1 MTASPRIDKHIFD
14 LLTERGF
21 LQQSTDEAALREAL
35 SGELTFYIGFDPTAD
50 CLHVGHLVPI
60 MLMSWLQKAGHRPII
75 VLGGG
80 TAMIGDPSGKD
91 KTREI
96 LTPAKIQHNLE
107 AQRIL
112 FGRFIDLDNAIVL
125 NNGDWLKELNYIEF
139 LRDIGK
145 HFSVNRMIA
154 SSGAQQRLERGQGY
168 SFIEFNYHLCQSYD
182 YLVLNQQYDCTL
194 QCGGDDQWFNILG
207 GVDLV
212 RRETGQSVHA
222 LTIPLMLTSD
232 GKKMGKTEK
241 GAVWIDGSRVSPYE
255 YYQYWVNVSDAD
267 VIKMM
272 RLYTYLS
279 ADDIQSYAALQGA
292 DIRQAKAAL
301 AFEATRLA
309 HGDAEAQK
317 AQEAAK
323 AAFSGAA
330 TSDMPQYAVQFP
342 ADIVSVLK
350 GSGLAQSNGA
360 ARRLIQGGGVRVG
373 DTKVTDTQAQL
384 DAECVLWAGKKRCV
398 RVVAE

>member
-1 MTASPRIDKHIFD
+1 
-14 LLTERGF
+14 
-21 LQQSTDEAALREAL
+21 
-35 SGELTFYIGFDPTAD
+35 
-50 CLHVGHLVPI
+50 
-60 MLMSWLQKAGHRPII
+60 
-75 VLGGG
+75 
-80 TAMIGDPSGKD
+80 
-91 KTREI
+91 
-96 LTPAKIQHNLE
+96 
-107 AQRIL
+107 
-112 FGRFIDLDNAIVL
+112 
-125 NNGDWLKELNYIEF
+125 
-139 LRDIGK
+139 
-145 HFSVNRMIA
+145 
-154 SSGAQQRLERGQGY
+154 
-168 SFIEFNYHLCQSYD
+168 
-182 YLVLNQQYDCTL
+182 
-194 QCGGDDQWFNILG
+194 
-207 GVDLV
+207 
-212 RRETGQSVHA
+212 
-222 LTIPLMLTSD
+222 MLTSD

-241 GAVWIDGSRVSPYE
+241 GAVWSDGSRVSPYE

-279 ADDIQSYAALQGA
+279 ADEIQSYAALQGA

-309 HGDAEAQK
+309 HGDVEAQK

-330 TSDMPQYAVQFP
+330 TSDMPQYSVQFP

-350 GSGLAQSNGA
+350 GSGLAQSTGA